1 MDAPTP
7 PAAPGDTAEPGTL
20 TGRIADI
27 PIALI
32 DARPDQPRQRIG
44 GSSLRELTASV
55 RVHGIL
61 QPIRVRPRGQ
71 RYEIIAGA
79 RRFSAARDAG
89 LRTIPAIVVDVGD
102 DEAYVEALVENVQRE
117 DLNAVDRAHALMR
130 LRVSL
135 GIQTWEEVGNLIGIR
150 RAHVYRLLNTTKLPE
165 VIRDDIRH
173 GALSEKHGRALL
185 SLRAHPT
192 QQLALWDRIRTE
204 HLSGDDAIRLASS
217 YRRSLSRTGAATD
230 QAEAAPEAPD
240 AAVEPA
246 TVNGLSVPRAHEATA
261 PEQTGEPEFT
271 SATATPE
278 LAAPTR
284 QGLVQAVRR
293 ATQALAAAT
302 PEDCVALHAELRRL
316 EAAVRAALREDA
328 GAGTAE
334 AGEVPCAARHGTAR
348 DAGETRDPQGGR

>member
-1 MDAPTP
+1 MDAPQS
-7 PAAPGDTAEPGTL
+7 PAASGDTAEPGTVS
-20 TGRIADI
+20 GRIAEI
-27 PIALI
+27 PVALI

-44 GSSLRELTASV
+44 GSSLRELTESV
-55 RVHGIL
+55 RTHGIL

-79 RRFSAARDAG
+79 RRWSAARDAG
-89 LRTIPAIVVDVGD
+89 LQTIPAVVVDVGD

-185 SLRAHPT
+185 SLRAQPS

-217 YRRSLSRTGAATD
+217 YRRSISQSGVATD

-240 AAVEPA
+240 VPAEGRWHGVTEPRVQVVTA
-246 TVNGLSVPRAHEATA
+246 PQRRGEPPFTSSVPSPETATSGRPRLREAVR
-261 PEQTGEPEFT
+261 
-271 SATATPE
+271 SATE
-278 LAAPTR
+278 
-284 QGLVQAVRR
+284 
-293 ATQALAAAT
+293 ALAAAT
-302 PEDCVALHAELRRL
+302 PEDCLALDSELQRL
-316 EAAVRAALREDA
+316 EAAVRMALHGAAAAGDLGDA
-328 GAGTAE
+328 G
-334 AGEVPCAARHGTAR
+334 
-348 DAGETRDPQGGR
+348 DAGHAGDPPRQR